1 MLYVVFS
8 KNKTKNPIDDS
19 SENTSTI
26 SGTIDNS
33 ADTNSNDG
41 DNNQIND
48 TSDSSSI
55 LSQSSSS
62 QNNTDNSQSSFES
75 GTVSDE
81 KNVINYADV
90 KYPKEKMQP
99 IIDNICRANTALN
112 KVTGE
117 DVFEKGMDKL
127 STVGTI
133 CYISEYGKN
142 GLFKEKVSEYGDV
155 QAITYPDT
163 VIIGFAFFM
172 GGRFETEEI
181 PKENGPGVSAFR
193 SESSKMIVYKYP
205 TEDIVV
211 NDTFEYISSRDSG
224 DFVIMK
230 VAGKGKYAGS
240 EYEMKVISGYPDLW
254 AIESLTKL
262 N

>member
-1 MLYVVFS
+1 MLYIVLS
-8 KNKTKNPIDDS
+8 KNESKSPIDDAS
-19 SENTSTI
+19 GNSSTI
-26 SGTIDNS
+26 SEMVDDSSDISSIDK
-33 ADTNSNDG
+33 
-41 DNNQIND
+41 DNNPND
-48 TSDSSSI
+48 NTSNSSSI

-62 QNNTDNSQSSFES
+62 QNNTDNSQSSPES
-75 GTVSDE
+75 GNVSDAS
-81 KNVINYADV
+81 NVVNYADV
-90 KYPKEKMQP
+90 KYPKERMQP

-142 GLFKEKVSEYGDV
+142 GLFKEKVSEYGNAE
-155 QAITYPDT
+155 AITYPDA
-163 VIIGFAFFM
+163 VIIGFTFFM

-205 TEDIVV
+205 KEEIVV

-224 DFVIMK
+224 DFVVMK

-240 EYEMKVISGYPDLW
+240 EYEMKVINGYSDLW